1 MRKIAFAFSLLFLAN
16 LSVYAQSTWQEKVL
30 FTVEDDSVSAEEF
43 MAVFNKNRDIG
54 EDIDPKTPREYLDLY
69 INFKLKVHEAKEL
82 GRDTLPNFKRE
93 FNNYREQ
100 LMKPYLSDKEVTNEL
115 VREAYRRMKYD
126 VRASHIMV
134 ALPKDPSPEDT
145 LKAYNKIMSLRKE
158 VLANNNFQEV
168 ASASSDDTYSARQ
181 GGDLGYF
188 TVFDMVY
195 PFESAAYNTPVGS
208 LSEPVRSQFGYHIV
222 KPTDKRAARGKLTVA
237 HIMLIENEKSTNAQ
251 KDEIKARIDEIYGKI
266 KAGESFELLVK
277 QYSEDKTSIPRQGQL
292 DPFGINKMY
301 PEFEEAAF
309 ALENVGDISEPVKT
323 PVGWHIIKLIEKPS
337 IPDFESAQSD
347 LRNKVER
354 DLRAQQSSVS
364 VMRRIKMDY
373 QYKEY
378 PKLNRRAFDYV
389 SEDLLQAKFE
399 APNKGKYLNSVLFS
413 FANQEFTVSNF
424 LDWLTKRQKA
434 YARGSNLRGQL
445 NKALNDY
452 KDQMLLDYEKSRLS
466 TKYAEFR
473 LLEREYYEGILLFDL
488 TEEKV
493 WRRALNDTTGLQE
506 FFENNR
512 DQYTWG
518 MRFNLYQV
526 DAADKKTCKKAINY
540 LKKGKTIAEVKEKLN
555 VDSKLALA
563 VDSGLFEVEQLK
575 IKIDE
580 SQEPGKTELQEIN
593 GRFVQAYIK
602 TVTLPMRKT
611 LKEAKGKVISDYQ
624 TYLEQ
629 AWIEDLKAKYEVSV
643 SEQVMNEV
651 EAKLNE

>member
-337 IPDFESAQSD
+337 IPDFESAQAE
-347 LRNKVER
+347 LKNKVER

-373 QYKEY
+373 QYKEF
-378 PKLNRRAFDYV
+378 PKLNKRAFDYV
-389 SEDLLQAKFE
+389 SDDLLQAKFE
-399 APNKGKYLNSVLFS
+399 APTKGKYLNSVLFS

-452 KDQMLLDYEKSRLS
+452 KDQTLLDYEKSRLS

-506 FFENNR
+506 YFENNR

-518 MRFNLYQV
+518 TRFNLYQV
-526 DAADKKTCKKAINY
+526 DAADAKTCKKAIKY

-629 AWIEDLKAKYEVSV
+629 AWIEDLKAKYGVSV
-643 SEQVMNEV
+643 SDQVMNEV